1 MAVLFVRLR
10 PMVTTSIV
18 LSTFLGYYLFLD
30 IFIEHGR
37 INTYNFMTL
46 AAVLAAGAVLNYRVS
61 VGYIRAKNKSEELN
75 ESLQYIASHDNV
87 TRLQNR
93 YALTRDVPR
102 YTGHTVC
109 VAMGDINGFKSVND
123 TFGHKTGDEVL
134 MRFAKLLG
142 DEFPH
147 ESIYRYG
154 GDEFLIVTYD
164 DAKVVSARVDVVN
177 QHFSEISLGG
187 GKSKL
192 SCSFGFAEGTPTD
205 INAFLTL
212 IKSADQNL
220 YPQKRQ
226 RQQRDAAPKAAY

>member
-30 IFIEHGR
+30 LFIEHGR

-212 IKSADQNL
+212 IKSADENL
-220 YPQKRQ
+220 YTQKRQ
-226 RQQRDAAPKAAY
+226 RQRDAAPKAAY